1 MSQRMSVIP
10 LGELGQQASQA
21 LQTSYHVTLIISI
34 YFVRNKG
41 PLNEGCKLSGA
52 NTMFVLIR

>member
-1 MSQRMSVIP
+1 MSVIP

-21 LQTSYHVTLIISI
+21 LQTSYQITLIISI
-34 YFVRNKG
+34 YFVRNKE

-52 NTMFVLIR
+52 NTVFVLIR